1 MVARHPKQVKCIV
14 AGNYLVNFDA
24 DVGPVQVQKW
34 TEKWGKRRDADPGA
48 ATHHCLIVKHVL
60 ATRAERTFDCDA
72 RRLLIQGVTL
82 SENGLN
88 ATGPIATLTNVNH
101 EEAVF
106 GRRCQRKRMPL
117 PFWSDVDFNL
127 NVLANFV
134 CVAPFLFVQSRT
146 QFSNH
151 SIYLIEYFF
160 RNRSSSTFDG
170 CMVNVSTCAGFAQW
184 THRSVNSA
192 R

>member
-1 MVARHPKQVKCIV
+1 MNNNVKMGKMVARHPKQVKCIV

-34 TEKWGKRRDADPGA
+34 TEKWGKRRDADPGP

-60 ATRAERTFDCDA
+60 ATRAKRAFNCDA

-106 GRRCQRKRMPL
+106 GCRCQRKRMPL

-134 CVAPFLFVQSRT
+134 CVAPFYLFSLELSSPIT
-146 QFSNH
+146 AFTLSNTFSA
-151 SIYLIEYFF
+151 I
-160 RNRSSSTFDG
+160 
-170 CMVNVSTCAGFAQW
+170 A
-184 THRSVNSA
+184 A
-192 R
+192 RAHLTDAW